1 MVNLFWLLLLSS
13 HFFSSSH
20 IQNFTFCLQ
29 RVRERKQF
37 NQAKYKTTSLKLQ
50 GHSANKFTSSG
61 LHSISSPMP
70 LGQWT
75 TSILYVIAIYSEAKE
90 SGIEG
95 EYTVKLINRA
105 LKLFPSALLIALLFA
120 DPFERRP
127 QSNGPFKYPHPNT
140 DLIFLLKW
148 SGPLPLGFAGFKWFY
163 YKASVDI

>member
-1 MVNLFWLLLLSS
+1 
-13 HFFSSSH
+13 
-20 IQNFTFCLQ
+20 
-29 RVRERKQF
+29 
-37 NQAKYKTTSLKLQ
+37 
-50 GHSANKFTSSG
+50 
-61 LHSISSPMP
+61 MP

-127 QSNGPFKYPHPNT
+127 
-140 DLIFLLKW
+140 
-148 SGPLPLGFAGFKWFY
+148 
-163 YKASVDI
+163 